1 MTGKTHLSCGILVG
15 ASIVSYCDTDL
26 FTSITV
32 VTLAALSSI
41 FPDICHT
48 RSKVGR
54 KFKLLSW
61 IIRLLFGHRTF
72 THSLSFIA
80 LIGLLLYLFQAPIYY
95 GSAIIAGMI
104 SHIILDILTPRGVK
118 LLYPLPINVK
128 FPVTFKTGGAVDA
141 ALATVLT
148 IGAVYL
154 LFSSFWQE
162 VFYNMLK

>member
-61 IIRLLFGHRTF
+61 IIRLLFGHR
-72 THSLSFIA
+72 FIA

-104 SHIILDILTPRGVK
+104 SHIILDMLTPRGVK

-141 ALATVLT
+141 ALATALT

>member
-15 ASIVSYCDTDL
+15 AGLVSYYDTDI
-26 FTSITV
+26 FTSITL

-61 IIRLLFGHRTF
+61 VIRLLFGHRTF

-80 LIGLLLYLFQAPIYY
+80 FVGILLYLLQTPNYY
-95 GSAIIAGMI
+95 ATAIIAGMI
-104 SHIILDILTPRGVK
+104 SHIILDMLTPRGVK

-128 FPVTFKTGGAVDA
+128 FPVTFKTGGAVDT
-141 ALATVLT
+141 ALATALT